1 MTSFQETLVY
11 SGKSHL
17 ERNGAQEIEVL
28 LSSIL
33 HVRPIADEEELLD
46 PRMVL
51 QELQIL
57 QELKNW

>member
-11 SGKSHL
+11 SGKFHL

-33 HVRPIADEEELLD
+33 HVRPIADEEELMD

-51 QELQIL
+51 QEL
-57 QELKNW
+57 KNW